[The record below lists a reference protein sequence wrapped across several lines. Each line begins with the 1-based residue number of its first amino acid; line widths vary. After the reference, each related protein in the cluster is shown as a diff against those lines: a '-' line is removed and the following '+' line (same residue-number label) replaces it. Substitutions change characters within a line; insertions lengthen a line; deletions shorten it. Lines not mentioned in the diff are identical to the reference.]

1 MWSKGRK
8 LADFNK
14 PLFKFTHSQ
23 NRVNGAKINWGQN
36 FPCIWCC
43 SWFKYKLTMWNTS
56 ELFFSRRFS
65 GLRSLWA
72 TLRLW
77 HWYTAS
83 VIWRRYL
90 AAFLSVN
97 PLSLLILSNS
107 SPPSINSI
115 TINKRALK
123 IYKMFKIYKWFL

>member
-1 MWSKGRK
+1 MLWFKGSNSQISISPF
-8 LADFNK
+8 LNSS
-14 PLFKFTHSQ
+14 SQ
-23 NRVNGAKINWGQN
+23 NRVNGIKINKGKI
-36 FPCIWCC
+36 FPVDGFVHGFNIN
-43 SWFKYKLTMWNTS
+43 KQLWNTS

-77 HWYTAS
+77 HRYTAS

-97 PLSLLILSNS
+97 PLSLLILSKS

-123 IYKMFKIYKWFL
+123 T